1 MAVLS
6 DSFRQSSINLNNI
19 SNSLASTKRS
29 LSVTNDSV
37 SNISKIISNNN
48 QVKRNLF
55 EKSSLIQSRREE
67 ASRRQEKEDELE
79 SFRVSTSPVRA
90 SSFISR
96 SEKDPLG
103 RLLGFLGFLTA
114 GWIVENLPTWIFA
127 GKEFVSRIYKFGDS
141 MTDMVSGTL
150 NVFNSIGS
158 VLQNSLFSILSLDFS
173 EFTEGSVAKSFDEL
187 NTAVQDLGINI
198 TDTFKLFTTPL
209 TESIDT
215 GERAPDLGEDRTETM
230 FPEIPQTSGTSSR
243 VTGIHKQAL
252 DIISGPESGGSYN
265 AMNQGTIGP
274 SNRIVGSTTDSKNKI
289 GKSLTSMTL
298 GEIMQRQAY
307 LMNKKNPQVSN
318 YGIYAAG
325 RYQIIPITFPSAMK
339 NAGLSENDLFTPE
352 NQDRMGI
359 AVLKSQGIGAWTSG
373 GSRYS
378 ASETAIINKA
388 KNTPISYSTTAT
400 KPSAQIQQVPT
411 GGIKPIIGDRIGAG
425 RNHGGVDLQVPNGTP
440 LRAISDGT
448 IVDSD
453 YQSGWGNFLVM
464 KDNLGIYHL
473 YGHMQSGYKRGGSV
487 RKGEVIG
494 NVGMTGRT
502 TGPHLHWEAGTGWN
516 GYQLSGKFD
525 ALNKYSRYA
534 PFNTKPD
541 SSQTPSSPAQI
552 SSQPKS
558 QQPSAIT
565 PERKGSEI
573 VVIDDTT
580 PQQPQMPYGSSQETI
595 QTPTTNEFNMLNN
608 FIKNKLLLDL
618 AYL

>member
-1 MAVLS
+1 MAITS
-6 DSFRQSSINLNNI
+6 DSFRQSNINLNNI
-19 SNSLASTKRS
+19 SNSLSSTKKS
-29 LSVTNDSV
+29 LSVANESV
-37 SNISKIISNNN
+37 SNISKIISNNT
-48 QVKRNLF
+48 QIKRNLF
-55 EKSSLIQSRREE
+55 EKTSIIQSRREE

-79 SFRVSTSPVRA
+79 SYRVSTSPVRA

-96 SEKDPLG
+96 SEKDPLS
-103 RLLGFLGFLTA
+103 RLLGFLGFITA
-114 GWIVENLPTWIFA
+114 GWIVENLPTWIFM
-127 GKEFVSRIYKFGDS
+127 GKEFISRIYKFGNS
-141 MTDMVSGTL
+141 MSNMVNGTL
-150 NVFNSIGS
+150 NVFNSMGG
-158 VLQNSLFSILSLDFS
+158 VLQNSLYSILSLDFN
-173 EFTEGSVAKSFDEL
+173 EFSEGSVAKSFEEL
-187 NTAVQDLGINI
+187 NNSVKDLGTSI

-215 GERAPDLGEDRTETM
+215 GEQAPDLGEDRPDIM
-230 FPEIPQTSGTSSR
+230 FPEVPQSRGTSSR

-265 AMNQGTIGP
+265 AMNQGTVGP
-274 SNRIVGSTTDSKNKI
+274 NDRIVGSTLNSKTKI
-289 GKSLTSMTL
+289 GKELTSMTL
-298 GEIMQRQAY
+298 GEIMQRQSY

-352 NQDRMGI
+352 NQDRMGL

-378 ASETAIINKA
+378 AAETAIINKA
-388 KNTPISYSTTAT
+388 KNTPISYGSSAT
-400 KPSAQIQQVPT
+400 KPSAQIKQVPVT
-411 GGIKPIIGDRIGAG
+411 PIKPIIGDRIGAG
-425 RNHGGVDLQVPNGTP
+425 RNHGGVDLAVPDGTP

-453 YQSGWGNFLVM
+453 YESGWGNFLVM

-473 YGHMQSGYKRGGSV
+473 YGHMQSGYKRGGTV

-494 NVGMTGRT
+494 KVGMTGRT

-516 GYQLSGKFD
+516 GGVITGRFD

-534 PFNTKPD
+534 PFNTQPD
-541 SSQTPSSPAQI
+541 SSRSTAQI
-552 SSQPKS
+552 SSQPR
-558 QQPSAIT
+558 QQPSVAIT

-573 VVIDDTT
+573 VIIDDTT
-580 PQQPQMPYGSSQETI
+580 PQQI
-595 QTPTTNEFNMLNN
+595 QTSYSPPPSQQQTYTPTISEFRMLNN
-608 FIKNKLLLDL
+608 FVKNKLLLDL